1 MFEGRETSLQE
12 THQFPAATAVPR
24 PQQVDDVECK
34 SAINQWSIVKPFG
47 GCQPP
52 KQRSLHASI
61 VVGDC
66 LYIFGGCPE
75 DSVPVPQYDGSS
87 RVNDFYKFSFKASK
101 WSQIHTTG
109 AGPTARDR
117 HVVVSFTD
125 KIYIFAGY
133 DGNNRVNDFWQYDT
147 EHEAWQMVD
156 AALGNPPTPRHS
168 HSGVEYDGSM
178 YIFAGYDG
186 NYRSDFHRYNF
197 PQRKWSI
204 VPVKGS
210 VPKAR
215 YRTSAVAYKNRML
228 VVGGHDG
235 AKHLNDFYQFNFDSL
250 ECRSLAVESTKF
262 LGPGSKFKGVPAQRR
277 AGVAEALLQ
286 NQRFMARVDAVHGCS
301 GGALVGAL
309 MLTGAEGLKKVK
321 AYLESGL
328 AFRSLTL
335 AELWD
340 PARLIP
346 RAVEESG
353 AMPMDAFWQLSGR
366 LHVQCTKGGMFRN
379 SEPVTYSSFDSN
391 EELVRILQASSSF
404 AYEGVEVRGE
414 PHWDGGITEI
424 LPQPLREDSQRE
436 TTVTVAPVCA
446 RHVSICPQPGVCL
459 RITDGLWAFPGSMG
473 RGWRHGWRHASKDCT
488 FMFSPQ
494 RMMKYWAAGRADGA
508 FLRTHGYTEFS
519 DEQIRDALGRLSK
532 ATKQMQLWKPYLLG
546 SLWDSKPWRLRQCCD
561 REMSATGGAWLR
573 PLVKSHLL
581 RPGIP
586 IPSAA
591 ETFETSRVTWS
602 VQAVICGDSM
612 YLFGGSTGSARND
625 LYAFSF
631 ETEQWLEVRPTPGAS
646 QKANVPCPRFCH
658 TCDVYNNSLYV
669 FGGYDGQQRLNDFW
683 QFKLATEVNIDIP
696 NSSLVSDLRDFLND
710 AKLSD
715 VTFIVE
721 GKAVYAH
728 KLLCMRCSYFR
739 AMFDGQM
746 REAQQ
751 KTITINN
758 VSHRVFLALLEY
770 LYTDE
775 FEISMEIAMD
785 LFVAADQFGIERLKR
800 LCEKKILV
808 SINIDSAAT
817 ILQAANMHIA
827 NDLRQSCMDFIL
839 RNFDAVSKTP
849 AFEEM
854 GRSNV
859 ELVFEILKRR

>member
-1 MFEGRETSLQE
+1 MERTEAE
-12 THQFPAATAVPR
+12 ME
-24 PQQVDDVECK
+24 VDDGECSK
-34 SAINQWSIVKPFG
+34 SSINQWTLVKQNG
-47 GCQPP
+47 GCSPP
-52 KQRSLHASI
+52 KQRSLHAGI

-66 LYIFGGCPE
+66 LYVFGG
-75 DSVPVPQYDGSS
+75 YDGSN

-101 WSQIHTTG
+101 WSQIQVTS
-109 AGPTARDR
+109 ASPSARDR
-117 HVVVSFTD
+117 HVVVSYTD

-147 EHEAWQMVD
+147 EHEAWTMVD

-197 PQRKWSI
+197 AQRKWSI

-250 ECRSLAVESTKF
+250 EWSLV
-262 LGPGSKFKGVPAQRR
+262 
-277 AGVAEALLQ
+277 
-286 NQRFMARVDAVHGCS
+286 
-301 GGALVGAL
+301 
-309 MLTGAEGLKKVK
+309 
-321 AYLESGL
+321 
-328 AFRSLTL
+328 
-335 AELWD
+335 
-340 PARLIP
+340 
-346 RAVEESG
+346 
-353 AMPMDAFWQLSGR
+353 
-366 LHVQCTKGGMFRN
+366 
-379 SEPVTYSSFDSN
+379 
-391 EELVRILQASSSF
+391 
-404 AYEGVEVRGE
+404 
-414 PHWDGGITEI
+414 
-424 LPQPLREDSQRE
+424 E
-436 TTVTVAPVCA
+436 TTGQVP
-446 RHVSICPQPGVCL
+446 PP
-459 RITDGLWAFPGSMG
+459 
-473 RGWRHGWRHASKDCT
+473 
-488 FMFSPQ
+488 SP
-494 RMMKYWAAGRADGA
+494 
-508 FLRTHGYTEFS
+508 
-519 DEQIRDALGRLSK
+519 RD
-532 ATKQMQLWKPYLLG
+532 
-546 SLWDSKPWRLRQCCD
+546 
-561 REMSATGGAWLR
+561 
-573 PLVKSHLL
+573 SH
-581 RPGIP
+581 
-586 IPSAA
+586 S
-591 ETFETSRVTWS
+591 
-602 VQAVICGDSM
+602 AVICGDSM

-625 LYAFSF
+625 LYSFSF
-631 ETEQWLEVRPTPGAS
+631 ETDQWHEVRPAAGPS

-658 TCDVYNNSLYV
+658 TCDMYNNSLYI

-696 NSSLVSDLRDFLND
+696 SSSLVSDLREFLNE

-721 GKAVYAH
+721 GKPVYAH

-739 AMFDGQM
+739 AMFEGQM
-746 REAQQ
+746 RESQQ

-775 FEISMEIAMD
+775 LEFPMEIAMD

-808 SINIDSAAT
+808 SINIDTAAT

-827 NDLRQSCMDFIL
+827 HDLRQSCMDFIL

>member
-1 MFEGRETSLQE
+1 MERSTTGEAE
-12 THQFPAATAVPR
+12 ME
-24 PQQVDDVECK
+24 VDDVECSK
-34 SAINQWSIVKPFG
+34 SAINQWSVVKPFG

-66 LYIFGGCPE
+66 LYIFGG
-75 DSVPVPQYDGSS
+75 YDGSS

-101 WSQIHTTG
+101 WSQIHP
-109 AGPTARDR
+109 AGSSPTARDR
-117 HVVVSFTD
+117 HVVVSYAE

-147 EHEAWQMVD
+147 EHEVWSTVD
-156 AALGNPPTPRHS
+156 PALGNPPTPRHS

-235 AKHLNDFYQFNFDSL
+235 AKHLNDFYQFNFDTL
-250 ECRSLAVESTKF
+250 EWSMV
-262 LGPGSKFKGVPAQRR
+262 
-277 AGVAEALLQ
+277 
-286 NQRFMARVDAVHGCS
+286 
-301 GGALVGAL
+301 
-309 MLTGAEGLKKVK
+309 
-321 AYLESGL
+321 
-328 AFRSLTL
+328 
-335 AELWD
+335 
-340 PARLIP
+340 
-346 RAVEESG
+346 
-353 AMPMDAFWQLSGR
+353 
-366 LHVQCTKGGMFRN
+366 
-379 SEPVTYSSFDSN
+379 
-391 EELVRILQASSSF
+391 
-404 AYEGVEVRGE
+404 
-414 PHWDGGITEI
+414 
-424 LPQPLREDSQRE
+424 E
-436 TTVTVAPVCA
+436 TTGQVP
-446 RHVSICPQPGVCL
+446 PP
-459 RITDGLWAFPGSMG
+459 
-473 RGWRHGWRHASKDCT
+473 
-488 FMFSPQ
+488 SP
-494 RMMKYWAAGRADGA
+494 
-508 FLRTHGYTEFS
+508 
-519 DEQIRDALGRLSK
+519 RD
-532 ATKQMQLWKPYLLG
+532 
-546 SLWDSKPWRLRQCCD
+546 
-561 REMSATGGAWLR
+561 
-573 PLVKSHLL
+573 SH
-581 RPGIP
+581 
-586 IPSAA
+586 S
-591 ETFETSRVTWS
+591 
-602 VQAVICGDSM
+602 AVICGDSM

-631 ETEQWLEVRPTPGAS
+631 ETDQWTEVRTTPGA
-646 QKANVPCPRFCH
+646 QKSNVPCPRFCH

-696 NSSLVSDLRDFLND
+696 SSSLVSDLREFLND

-721 GKAVYAH
+721 GKPVYAH

-739 AMFDGQM
+739 AMFEGQM

-775 FEISMEIAMD
+775 FEISMDIAMD
-785 LFVAADQFGIERLKR
+785 LFVAADQFGIDRLKR

-839 RNFDAVSKTP
+839 RNFDAVSKTL

>member
-1 MFEGRETSLQE
+1 MASGLSD
-12 THQFPAATAVPR
+12 ASGKVAV
-24 PQQVDDVECK
+24 CFSS
-34 SAINQWSIVKPFG
+34 SA
-47 GCQPP
+47 
-52 KQRSLHASI
+52 L
-61 VVGDC
+61 
-66 LYIFGGCPE
+66 L
-75 DSVPVPQYDGSS
+75 
-87 RVNDFYKFSFKASK
+87 
-101 WSQIHTTG
+101 
-109 AGPTARDR
+109 
-117 HVVVSFTD
+117 
-125 KIYIFAGY
+125 
-133 DGNNRVNDFWQYDT
+133 
-147 EHEAWQMVD
+147 
-156 AALGNPPTPRHS
+156 
-168 HSGVEYDGSM
+168 
-178 YIFAGYDG
+178 
-186 NYRSDFHRYNF
+186 
-197 PQRKWSI
+197 
-204 VPVKGS
+204 
-210 VPKAR
+210 
-215 YRTSAVAYKNRML
+215 L
-228 VVGGHDG
+228 V
-235 AKHLNDFYQFNFDSL
+235 YQ
-250 ECRSLAVESTKF
+250 
-262 LGPGSKFKGVPAQRR
+262 

-286 NQRFMARVDAVHGCS
+286 NQRFMARVDVVHGCS

-309 MLTGAEGLKKVK
+309 MLTGAEGLTKVK
-321 AYLESGL
+321 AYLESGV
-328 AFRSLTL
+328 AFRGLTL

-353 AMPMDAFWQLSGR
+353 AMPADAFWQLSGR
-366 LHVQCTKGGMFRN
+366 LH
-379 SEPVTYSSFDSN
+379 VTYSSFDSN

-404 AYEGVEVRGE
+404 AYEGQG
-414 PHWDGGITEI
+414 
-424 LPQPLREDSQRE
+424 
-436 TTVTVAPVCA
+436 
-446 RHVSICPQPGVCL
+446 
-459 RITDGLWAFPGSMG
+459 DGLS
-473 RGWRHGWRHASKDCT
+473 
-488 FMFSPQ
+488 
-494 RMMKYWAAGRADGA
+494 
-508 FLRTHGYTEFS
+508 E
-519 DEQIRDALGRLSK
+519 
-532 ATKQMQLWKPYLLG
+532 ATKQMQPW
-546 SLWDSKPWRLRQCCD
+546 SLVETTGQVPPPSPRDSH
-561 REMSATGGAWLR
+561 S
-573 PLVKSHLL
+573 
-581 RPGIP
+581 
-586 IPSAA
+586 
-591 ETFETSRVTWS
+591 
-602 VQAVICGDSM
+602 AVICGDSM